1 MRRVIGAVGAAGI
14 AFILLVPAVFAAG
27 PASSPGARGQGQTSD
42 IQANDVAAAVLGLTV
57 EQVRDLRQDG
67 LSLAQI
73 AAQQKVDAN
82 RVVQALVA
90 RWSERI
96 DVRVQNGG
104 LTSSQATAL
113 KTQLQARA
121 EAYVAQ
127 TEPGG
132 MAGAAVGAGPGGA
145 GRAAGAGSGSATA
158 GARIGPGPR
167 GTGTGTGVCDGTGPH
182 GPGRP

>member
-27 PASSPGARGQGQTSD
+27 PASSPAARGQGQASQA
-42 IQANDVAAAVLGLTV
+42 QANDVAAAVLGLTV
-57 EQVRDLRQDG
+57 EQIRGLRQDG

-82 RVVQALVA
+82 RVVEALVT

-96 DVRVQNGG
+96 GVRVQNGG
-104 LTSSQATAL
+104 LTAAQATAL

-121 EAYVAQ
+121 QAFVAR

-132 MAGAAVGAGPGGA
+132 MAGAAVGAGPRGGS
-145 GRAAGAGSGSATA
+145 GTAGAGSGSATA
-158 GARIGPGPR
+158 GTGAGPDPR